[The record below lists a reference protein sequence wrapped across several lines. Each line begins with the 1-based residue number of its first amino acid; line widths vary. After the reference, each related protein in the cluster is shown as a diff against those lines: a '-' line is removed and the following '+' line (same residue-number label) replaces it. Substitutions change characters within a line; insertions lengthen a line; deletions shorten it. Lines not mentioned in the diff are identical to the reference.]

1 MKYYWNK
8 ETIRHFKFESNYLSK
23 KEILKSVENFVSIDC
38 EIQENETEKDLIND
52 LMKQIFNN

>member
-8 ETIRHFKFESNYLSK
+8 ETVQHFKFESNYLSK
-23 KEILKSVENFVSIDC
+23 KEVLKSVENFVSVDC
-38 EIQENETEKDLIND
+38 EIQENETEKDLVSD

>member
-8 ETIRHFKFESNYLSK
+8 ETVQHFKFESNYLSK
-23 KEILKSVENFVSIDC
+23 KEVLKSVENFVSIDC
-38 EIQENETEKDLIND
+38 EIQQNETEKDLVKD